1 MGLPLESI
9 SFLAVGLSGG
19 LGVLAG
25 FYLRRMI
32 IESRIDS
39 VENLAKKILDEAR
52 KDAEAIKK
60 ETALQAKDQLFQM
73 KVEFDKESKER
84 RLELNILEKRLL
96 QKEEHLEKKISILDI
111 KESELG
117 NRQKQIETF
126 EKEIKEQATYYHNL
140 VQEQRLQL
148 ERLAGISSEE
158 ARNLLLKNMEREVR
172 TDAARLV
179 KRIETE
185 AREFA
190 DKKAKEIIGLA
201 IKRYASEYVAEQT
214 VSVVNLPNEE
224 MKGRIIGR
232 EGRNIRALEAATGVD
247 VIIDDTPEAVILS
260 AFNPIRRE
268 VARRALEHL
277 ITDGRIHPARIEEV
291 VDKFSQEVESN
302 IREAGEEAAFD
313 AGVHGLHPE
322 IIKLLGKLR
331 YRTSYAQNVLQHSI
345 EVSFLCG
352 IMAAELGLNVKHAR
366 RAGLLH
372 DIGKAVDHEVEG
384 PHALIG
390 AELAKR
396 YGESAKVIHAIHAHH
411 EDIPPESVLAVL
423 VQAADTLSG
432 ARPGARREML
442 ETYVRRLE
450 ELEKIARNFNGV
462 SKTYAI
468 QAGREIRLIV
478 DSDKI
483 TDEEAFLL
491 CRDAAKKIESELTYP
506 GQIKVTVIRETR
518 AVEYAR

>member
-1 MGLPLESI
+1 M
-9 SFLAVGLSGG
+9 
-19 LGVLAG
+19 
-25 FYLRRMI
+25 
-32 IESRIDS
+32 
-39 VENLAKKILDEAR
+39 
-52 KDAEAIKK
+52 
-60 ETALQAKDQLFQM
+60 
-73 KVEFDKESKER
+73 
-84 RLELNILEKRLL
+84 
-96 QKEEHLEKKISILDI
+96 
-111 KESELG
+111 
-117 NRQKQIETF
+117 
-126 EKEIKEQATYYHNL
+126 
-140 VQEQRLQL
+140 
-148 ERLAGISSEE
+148 
-158 ARNLLLKNMEREVR
+158 
-172 TDAARLV
+172 
-179 KRIETE
+179 
-185 AREFA
+185 
-190 DKKAKEIIGLA
+190 
-201 IKRYASEYVAEQT
+201 
-214 VSVVNLPNEE
+214 
-224 MKGRIIGR
+224 
-232 EGRNIRALEAATGVD
+232 
-247 VIIDDTPEAVILS
+247 
-260 AFNPIRRE
+260 
-268 VARRALEHL
+268 
-277 ITDGRIHPARIEEV
+277 
-291 VDKFSQEVESN
+291 
-302 IREAGEEAAFD
+302 
-313 AGVHGLHPE
+313 
-322 IIKLLGKLR
+322 IKLLGKLR

-352 IMAAELGLNVKHAR
+352 IMASELGLNVKHAK

-396 YGESAKVIHAIHAHH
+396 YGESAKVIHAVHAHH

-483 TDEEAFLL
+483 SDEEAFLL

>member
-1 MGLPLESI
+1 MGLPLESV
-9 SFLAVGLSGG
+9 SLLAVGMS
-19 LGVLAG
+19 GVLGLFAG

-52 KDAEAIKK
+52 REAEAIKK

-73 KVEFDKESKER
+73 KVDFDKETKER
-84 RLELNILEKRLL
+84 RQELNNLEKRLL
-96 QKEEHLEKKISILDI
+96 QKEEHLEKKIGILDS

-117 NRQKQIETF
+117 NRQRAIELS
-126 EKEIKEQATYYHNL
+126 EKEIKEKEAYFQHL
-140 VQEQRLQL
+140 ISEQKLQL

-158 ARNLLLKNMEREVR
+158 ARNILLKNLEREVR

-185 AREFA
+185 TRELA

-268 VARRALEHL
+268 VARRSLEHL
-277 ITDGRIHPARIEEV
+277 ILDGRIHPARIEEV
-291 VDKFSQEVESN
+291 VEKVNQEVETS

-322 IIKLLGKLR
+322 LIKLLGKLR
-331 YRTSYAQNVLQHSI
+331 YRTSFAQNVLQHSI
-345 EVSFLCG
+345 EVSYLCG
-352 IMAAELGLNVKHAR
+352 IMASELGVNVKHAK

-396 YGESAKVIHAIHAHH
+396 YGEANRVIHAIHAHH

-450 ELEKIARNFNGV
+450 ELEKIARSFNGV
-462 SKTYAI
+462 NKTYAI

-483 TDEEAFLL
+483 SDEEAFLL
-491 CRDAAKKIESELTYP
+491 CREATKKIETELTYP

-518 AVEYAR
+518 AVDYAR

>member
-1 MGLPLESI
+1 MGLPLESVPL
-9 SFLAVGLSGG
+9 LAVGLSGVLG
-19 LGVLAG
+19 LFAG

-52 KDAEAIKK
+52 RDAEAIKK

-73 KVEFDKESKER
+73 KVEFDKETKER
-84 RLELNILEKRLL
+84 RQELNNLEKRLL
-96 QKEEHLEKKISILDI
+96 QKEDHLEKKMSALDA
-111 KESELG
+111 KETELG
-117 NRQKQIETF
+117 HRQKAIEAL
-126 EKEIKEQATYYHNL
+126 EREIKEKDAYYHQL
-140 VQEQRLQL
+140 VEEQKLQL

-158 ARNLLLKNMEREVR
+158 ARNILLKNLEREVR

-179 KRIETE
+179 KRLETE
-185 AREFA
+185 AREIA

-268 VARRALEHL
+268 VARRSLEHL
-277 ITDGRIHPARIEEV
+277 ILDGRIHPARIEEV
-291 VDKFSQEVESN
+291 VEKVSQEVENS

-322 IIKLLGKLR
+322 LIKLLGKLR
-331 YRTSYAQNVLQHSI
+331 YRTSFAQNVLQHSI
-345 EVSFLCG
+345 EVSYLCG
-352 IMAAELGLNVKHAR
+352 IMAAELGLNVKHAK

-390 AELAKR
+390 AELAKK
-396 YGESAKVIHAIHAHH
+396 YGESHRVIHAIHAHH
-411 EDIPPESVLAVL
+411 EDIPPETVLAVL

-450 ELEKIARNFNGV
+450 ELEKIARSFNGV

-478 DSDKI
+478 DSDKVS
-483 TDEEAFLL
+483 DEEAFLL
-491 CRDAAKKIESELTYP
+491 CREATRKIESELTYP

-518 AVEYAR
+518 AVDYAR

>member
-9 SFLAVGLSGG
+9 SLLAVILSGVI
-19 LGVLAG
+19 GVLAG

-52 KDAEAIKK
+52 KDAEALKK

-73 KVEFDKESKER
+73 KVEFDKENKER
-84 RLELNILEKRLL
+84 RSELNTLEKRLL
-96 QKEEHLEKKISILDI
+96 QKEEHLEKKINVLDG
-111 KESELG
+111 KEAELS
-117 NRQKQIETF
+117 NRQKAIEALD
-126 EKEIKEQATYYHNL
+126 KEIKEKDAYYQGL
-140 VQEQRLQL
+140 IQEQRLNL

-158 ARNLLLKNMEREVR
+158 ARNLLLRNMEREVR
-172 TDAARLV
+172 TDAARLG

-291 VDKFSQEVESN
+291 VEKVGQEVDTN

-322 IIKLLGKLR
+322 MIKLLGKLR

-352 IMAAELGLNVKHAR
+352 IMAAELGLNVKHAK

-396 YGESAKVIHAIHAHH
+396 FGESAKVIHAVHAHH

-483 TDEEAFLL
+483 SDEEAFLL
-491 CRDAAKKIESELTYP
+491 CRDAAKKIETELTYP